1 MLSDISNAESES
13 DVDDVGLTAV
23 EKSTDDSL
31 LTPVHEEVCVVLIYR
46 IQSLFTLTRIS
57 FVLCPVSVISCIN
70 GTFCE
75 LILYLMV
82 FLG

>member
-23 EKSTDDSL
+23 QKSTDDSL

-57 FVLCPVSVISCIN
+57 FVLCVQ
-70 GTFCE
+70 
-75 LILYLMV
+75 
-82 FLG
+82 FL